1 MVQANAASSPARA
14 PRPSAA
20 ASVNSAP
27 VPGVTQMTSAVRR
40 NDQDTSVRLLGSE
53 ARVRTQSTA

>member
-20 ASVNSAP
+20 ASVKRAP
-27 VPGVTQMTSAVRR
+27 VPGVTQMTSAVSR
-40 NDQDTSVRLLGSE
+40 NDQVTSVRLLGSDV
-53 ARVRTQSTA
+53 RLRTQSTA